1 MQYEL
6 LQDAGATAVP
16 VSSPATGLLQARAAE
31 ATLPPGLRHTARKR
45 AGTAGGYC
53 FLLVV
58 LSVISLMYCIYF
70 VCLLFP
76 LVNNAEKRTWLGVM
90 IFTSYHFYFLL
101 FLVALFQ
108 SAVTDPG
115 SVPAHWGFYV
125 GEESKRRRYCRIC
138 NVWKPDRTHHC
149 STCGRCVLNMD
160 HHCPWINNCVG
171 FFNRKFFIQVLWYS
185 IINLLYIV
193 SHGLYFLATL
203 AHQFWPADYRPVTHP
218 STALDM
224 VAYAAVLGVVLFST
238 ILLGAL
244 IPFTKFHMSLLI
256 HNSTTIE
263 SMDPSFREHSKYDL
277 GSRRNIEQVFGP
289 NSFWWWLPIHLHASR
304 PMGDGVRWRR
314 HYLRAMDE
322 ENA

>member
-6 LQDAGATAVP
+6 LQEHGVTGSPGAT
-16 VSSPATGLLQARAAE
+16 RAAE
-31 ATLPPGLRHTARKR
+31 QSLPTALRRRRTQP
-45 AGTAGGYC
+45 AGGYC

-58 LSVISLMYCIYF
+58 LTVVALMYCIYF
-70 VCLLFP
+70 VCLLYP
-76 LVNNAEKRTWLGVM
+76 LLNEPTLLHLA
-90 IFTSYHFYFLL
+90 IFTAYHLYFAL
-101 FLVALFQ
+101 FLFALFQ
-108 SAVTDPG
+108 SGVTDPG

-125 GEESKRRRYCRIC
+125 GEESKRRRYCRVC

-171 FFNRKFFIQVLWYS
+171 FFNRKFFIQVLWYA
-185 IINLLYIV
+185 IICLAFLV
-193 SHGLYFLATL
+193 THGLYFLAVL
-203 AHQFWPADYRPVTHP
+203 AHQLWPADYRSVVKPR
-218 STALDM
+218 SAIDM
-224 VAYAAVLGVVLFST
+224 VSYAAVLGIVLFST

-244 IPFTKFHMSLLI
+244 IPFTKFHMGLLV

-277 GSRRNIEQVFGP
+277 GTRRNIEQVFGA
-289 NSFWWWLPIHLHASR
+289 NAAWWWLPLHLPSSR
-304 PMGDGVRWRR
+304 PIGDGVRWRR

-322 ENA
+322 EGA